1 MRIIVGLGNPG
12 TRFRCSRHNI
22 GFRCVD
28 LIARKWGIRVSDRR
42 AKAVLGRGNHAGE
55 EIVLAKP
62 RSYMNSSGE
71 GVAYLLTR
79 FASRPEDLVII
90 YDDMA
95 LPLGRLRIRPVGS
108 DGGHRG
114 VQSIIESLNTQAFPR
129 IRLGIGSPP
138 LEQDPVAYVLGRFY
152 DEEDTIVARAVEAVV
167 AAVDCMLEANIDEAM
182 NRFNTL
188 PSDQSLT

>member
-1 MRIIVGLGNPG
+1 M
-12 TRFRCSRHNI
+12 
-22 GFRCVD
+22 
-28 LIARKWGIRVSDRR
+28 ARMWGIRVSDRR
-42 AKAVLGRGNHAGE
+42 ARAVLGRGNHAGE
-55 EIVLAKP
+55 EVVLAKP
-62 RSYMNSSGE
+62 RSFMNNSGE

-95 LPLGRLRIRPVGS
+95 LPLGRLRLRREGS

-114 VQSIIESLNTQAFPR
+114 IQSIIESLETQAFPR

-138 LEQDPVAYVLGRFY
+138 LGQDSVSYVLGRFS
-152 DEEDTIVARAVEAVV
+152 DEEETIVARAVETVV
-167 AAVDCMLEANIDEAM
+167 AAVECMLEESIDEAM

-188 PSDQSLT
+188 PSDQSLA